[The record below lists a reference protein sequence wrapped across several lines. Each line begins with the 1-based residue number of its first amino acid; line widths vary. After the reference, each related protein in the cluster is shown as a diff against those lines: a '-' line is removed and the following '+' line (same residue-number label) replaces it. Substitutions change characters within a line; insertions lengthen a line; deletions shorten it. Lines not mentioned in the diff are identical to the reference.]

1 MIGKKLRKRLFGFK
15 KADVYDYVQEMDLK
29 AAEKLAEKDKEIAEL
44 RAKIAELEANRDAVV
59 SVLQIADAKAK
70 EMVAEAKCEA
80 EEIRKTAE
88 REMQEQKSI
97 VNREIEIKRRA
108 IKNYYA
114 NENKKI
120 DQIKGEV
127 ERMRQASLE
136 AIRSFERQLYEVER
150 MSDNNRSYLNSAMNY
165 ADTGAVPEGFENV
178 DRDIP
183 VHIVE
188 SI

>member
-1 MIGKKLRKRLFGFK
+1 MVGKKLRRRLFGFK
-15 KADVYDYVQEMDLK
+15 KSDVYDYVQEMDSK

-44 RAKIAELEANRDAVV
+44 REKIAELEANRDAVV

-70 EMVAEAKCEA
+70 EMVAEARSEA

-88 REMQEQKSI
+88 REIQEQKSI

-108 IKNYYA
+108 IKSYYA
-114 NENKKI
+114 NESKKI

-150 MSDNNRSYLNSAMNY
+150 MSDNSSSYLNSAMDY
-165 ADTGAVPEGFENV
+165 ADTGAVPEAFENV

-188 SI
+188 SL